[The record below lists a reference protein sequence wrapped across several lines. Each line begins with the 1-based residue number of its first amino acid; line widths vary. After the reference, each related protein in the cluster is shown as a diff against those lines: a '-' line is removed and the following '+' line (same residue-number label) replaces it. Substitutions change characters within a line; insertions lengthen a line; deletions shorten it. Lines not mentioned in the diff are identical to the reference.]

1 MSVVGGTENIITD
14 ELVFY
19 VDAANPK
26 SFINGNTTWD
36 DMGGENNGTLING
49 PTFDSGDGGSIVFD
63 GSNDYVDYGA
73 PTWLGTGPITL
84 SCFIKYGP
92 GNITACSV
100 ISDYDSNGI
109 GSLYMQI
116 RFDNVKYFR
125 GNNAGSSTN
134 LLTTVDL
141 NDDKWHNVVFT
152 DDQSRFRIYIDGIED
167 NDRSSIPESSIANS
181 TSFMI
186 GQNGLGSSF
195 FPGRLSNIKIYN
207 RALSATEVAQNYNA
221 LKGRFGL

>member
-1 MSVVGGTENIITD
+1 
-14 ELVFY
+14 
-19 VDAANPK
+19 
-26 SFINGNTTWD
+26 
-36 DMGGENNGTLING
+36 
-49 PTFDSGDGGSIVFD
+49 
-63 GSNDYVDYGA
+63 
-73 PTWLGTGPITL
+73 
-84 SCFIKYGP
+84 
-92 GNITACSV
+92 
-100 ISDYDSNGI
+100 
-109 GSLYMQI
+109 MQI

-134 LLTTVDL
+134 LTTTVDL

-152 DDQSRFRIYIDGIED
+152 DDQSRFKIYIDGIED
-167 NDRSSIPESSIANS
+167 NDRSSIAESSIANS

-207 RALSATEVAQNYNA
+207 RALSATEVTRNYNA